1 MRYLNHIDY
10 HKTHEGEMKYGI
22 VFLLLLALIPFFAVR
37 ITYARRKKAKT
48 KMTTTLQVGD
58 EAPKFVLPDENNKD
72 RALVD
77 YAGYKIAIYFYP
89 KADTSSCTKQAC
101 SIRDSYDVL
110 KKKNIVVLGISYDKP
125 KTLKKFKDKY
135 SLSFTLLSD
144 RKKKVASL
152 YNAKGGIFSFGLPKR
167 ITYLIDE
174 NRKIVKIITD
184 VDVKKHWQQI
194 MNGFND

>member
-1 MRYLNHIDY
+1 
-10 HKTHEGEMKYGI
+10 MKYGI

-58 EAPKFVLPDENNKD
+58 EAPKFELSDENNKD

-77 YAGYKIAIYFYP
+77 YAGHKVAIYFYP
-89 KADTSSCTKQAC
+89 KAHTPGCTKQAC
-101 SIRDSYDVL
+101 NIRDNYAAL
-110 KKKNIVVLGISYDKP
+110 EGKNIVVLGISYGKP
-125 KTLKKFKDKY
+125 KTLKKFKEKY
-135 SLSFTLLSD
+135 NLPFTLLSD
-144 RKKKVASL
+144 RKKKVARL

-194 MNGFND
+194 MNGFNE